1 YPVYRVQRFTEK
13 PDEKTAEGF
22 LRIGDYSWNSGMFIW
37 RADAI
42 LTEIQKQM
50 PELASTLKMI
60 VSTWNQSN
68 KKDETLKS
76 SWLDLKSETVDYG
89 VMEHAEKVVVL
100 PAGGL
105 GWNDVG
111 SWDMLFDVLLPD
123 MDGNV
128 STSAQHL
135 ALETHNTLVYGNN
148 GERLIVTIG
157 MDDTV
162 IVDADDVLLIC
173 KSDQAQKVRDVV
185 EHLRKHRQEKY
196 L

>member
-1 YPVYRVQRFTEK
+1 
-13 PDEKTAEGF
+13 
-22 LRIGDYSWNSGMFIW
+22 
-37 RADAI
+37 
-42 LTEIQKQM
+42 
-50 PELASTLKMI
+50 LKMI